1 MKKILKALYKIFL
14 MPYLERGKYFQE
26 LTDDV
31 YENDIPNILSSMG
44 YSNEVINKIHDND
57 K

>member
-1 MKKILKALYKIFL
+1 